1 MVFWSNWETC
11 YSSYSLSQ
19 ESQRSETRRSPS
31 NFHLSSPSNLLTS
44 SSSTTTMLINGLPEL
59 GISDIGDKEFSESD
73 RSTKSS
79 QHVYGGGGGGGSGSS
94 KHRNSD
100 WVILEGLRG
109 DLRYEGVPSHFE
121 GFLLKRRKW
130 PLKGWHKRY
139 FYLDKGILKYA
150 KTPTDFT
157 KGKTHGSIDIG
168 LSMISTKASSRRID
182 IDADECI
189 YHIKVK
195 NKISFDQWVHQLR
208 QHRHF
213 RQHQIMYQD
222 DPKKSVPGIETSVSF
237 MNMGDSSTSN
247 VTTSKVA
254 NWILDSNG
262 TQEEINQVLD
272 ELHRRLVRLSSVFQE
287 IELNMGTR
295 RQMPDIDTGSL
306 KKYRHFMFRR
316 TKKNHSSVTSK
327 LKVATKRKNN
337 LEIPVVGSE
346 ESEIHDDA
354 ASSANI
360 AVPHLSSSHPS
371 LNESENT
378 SNLDSQ
384 GLKTTMTRSSTEV
397 GKSASAS
404 AIRGANNGQAMNINK
419 IKSNVSTALNEEF
432 ITLAEEIHDQL
443 RLCLRKMRGNRENS
457 IVVPTTVTEETS
469 NSVNP
474 GTTGVNIVSGATVSS
489 GSSASSVITNLKLSL
504 QKALDQNRDLRQRL
518 SQIHADSD
526 ISSLSQLNI
535 IMNSCSTVEEE
546 ADENTLVHQ
555 PIGDSKSYESCS
567 VLSLSEYYDAAER
580 FSTCTSST
588 DEEDDR
594 SVTTDLSEEETA
606 GFKQTSQGVTGR
618 RSKLPCPKPETGDI
632 SLWSLLCKNI
642 GKDLSKISMP
652 VTLNEPL
659 NVLQRLCEELEYSE
673 LLDEAAAI
681 DDPCEQMLYVAAFAV
696 SAYSGSAYRAGH
708 KPFNPLL
715 GETYECV
722 REDKGF
728 RFIAEQVSHHPPIS
742 ACHAESENYVFWQG
756 MRIKTKFWG
765 KSMEIIP
772 FGNVNVLLKR
782 TKSVY
787 RWNKVTTCVH
797 NIFKGQRYVDQY
809 GEMIITNGDLKCKLT
824 FSKTSYWSNKR
835 HEVFGT
841 ITNKNGEVIK
851 SIFGKW
857 TEALYTGNPPQ
868 TRCIWRPGAMPDDY
882 KLYYGFTRYALELN
896 ELTSNLAN
904 KLPITDTRF
913 RPDQR
918 LLEEGK
924 IQKAENIKMVLE
936 QLQRERRK
944 EREEKGEAH
953 KPRWF
958 KQEPVDDELNWV
970 SNDEYWMF
978 RDGIGFS
985 CLGLENLWPEDVIQ
999 RELSEQYK

>member
-1 MVFWSNWETC
+1 
-11 YSSYSLSQ
+11 
-19 ESQRSETRRSPS
+19 
-31 NFHLSSPSNLLTS
+31 
-44 SSSTTTMLINGLPEL
+44 MLINGLPEIG
-59 GISDIGDKEFSESD
+59 GISDLGEKEYSESD

-79 QHVYGGGGGGGSGSS
+79 QHIYGNGGIGGSASG

-100 WVILEGLRG
+100 WIILEGLRG

-139 FYLDKGILKYA
+139 FYLEKGILKYA
-150 KTPTDFT
+150 KTPVDIS
-157 KGKTHGSIDIG
+157 KGKSHGSIDIG
-168 LSMISTKASSRRID
+168 LSMISTKSSSRRID
-182 IDADECI
+182 IDTDECI

-195 NKISFDQWVHQLR
+195 NKISFDQWVQQLR
-208 QHRHF
+208 HHRHF

-222 DPKKSVPGIETSVSF
+222 DIKKSVTGLETSVNF
-237 MNMGDSSTSN
+237 MNIGETSSTSSN
-247 VTTSKVA
+247 VSTSKVA
-254 NWILDSNG
+254 NWLLDSNG
-262 TQEEINQVLD
+262 TQEEVSQLLD
-272 ELHRRLVRLSSVFQE
+272 ELHRKLVRLSSVYQE
-287 IELNMGTR
+287 IELGMGSR

-316 TKKNHSSVTSK
+316 TKKNHSSITSK
-327 LKVATKRKNN
+327 LKVNKRKAN
-337 LEIPVVGSE
+337 LEIPVIGSE
-346 ESEIHDDA
+346 ESTELHDDA
-354 ASSANI
+354 ASSSNI
-360 AVPHLSSSHPS
+360 TVPHLSSSHPS
-371 LNESENT
+371 LNESEST
-378 SNLDSQ
+378 SNLDNQ

-397 GKSASAS
+397 GKTGATSGNP
-404 AIRGANNGQAMNINK
+404 GANNGPVINVNK
-419 IKSNVSTALNEEF
+419 IKSNVSTALNEEYLS
-432 ITLAEEIHDQL
+432 LAEEIHDQL
-443 RLCLRKMRGNRENS
+443 RLCLRKMRGNRDNS
-457 IVVPTTVTEETS
+457 PIVPTTVTEETPTNV
-469 NSVNP
+469 NSTP
-474 GTTGVNIVSGATVSS
+474 TTGTNIISGTTVSS
-489 GSSASSVITNLKLSL
+489 TSTPSSVISNLKLSL
-504 QKALDQNRDLRQRL
+504 QKSLDQNRELRQRL
-518 SQIHADSD
+518 NRIHEDSD
-526 ISSLSQLNI
+526 TSSIPQINL
-535 IMNSCSTVEEE
+535 IMNSCSTANTTAIEEDI
-546 ADENTLVHQ
+546 DEPTLVHQ

-594 SVTTDLSEEETA
+594 SVTTDLSEEETS

-715 GETYECV
+715 GETYECI
-722 REDKGF
+722 RNDKGF

-782 TKSVY
+782 TKSLY

-841 ITNKNGEVIK
+841 IVNKNGEVIK

-857 TEALYTGNPPQ
+857 TEALYTGSPPQ

-882 KLYYGFTRYALELN
+882 KLYYGFTRFALELN
-896 ELTSNLAN
+896 ELTPDLVN

-953 KPRWF
+953 KSRWF
-958 KQEPVDDELNWV
+958 KQEPVDELNWI

-978 RDGIGFS
+978 RDGIGFT

-999 RELSEQYK
+999 SELSEQYK